1 MKLQWESLTDCHSR
15 YHPQG
20 SSSKNKSSFVLGST
34 AFSHIN
40 PLTRSV
46 TGVPGCG
53 SAMPPVPQAQS
64 PVSVLPQPKLCSPAV
79 TQHHHTS
86 LVSQEIRF
94 KTHYLKH
101 FTPYICS
108 VQLPGLCL
116 SLYGLC
122 QTPAHSS
129 VSWVSD
135 EQRGQPVIALS
146 TTQLPPE
153 VRAMAVAWQ

>member
-1 MKLQWESLTDCHSR
+1 MGILNRLSQPLPS
-15 YHPQG
+15 PG
-20 SSSKNKSSFVLGST
+20 SSSKNKSSFVLSSA
-34 AFSHIN
+34 AFSRIN
-40 PLTRSV
+40 PFTQRV

-53 SAMPPVPQAQS
+53 SATPPVPQAQS
-64 PVSVLPQPKLCSPAV
+64 PVSVLPQPKLCPPAV

-94 KTHYLKH
+94 KMHYLKH
-101 FTPYICS
+101 FTPCICP

-116 SLYGLC
+116 SLHRLC

-135 EQRGQPVIALS
+135 EHRDQPVIALS

-153 VRAMAVAWQ
+153 VRATAVAWQ